1 MDITI
6 EAKELKK
13 ALSFLKPYIP
23 VRSPKPVLLCVL
35 IDANGG
41 TARMRATTLG
51 LHGEYSI
58 MAGIDQ
64 AGQIL
69 VPYKELVAVCKMAG
83 NVVHLVGDNKTA
95 KATWPGGESE
105 MEAYDPAEFP
115 IFPLIGKTIGTIEAK
130 SLSTMLS
137 SVSFA
142 VEKQTYRAGTMSNIC
157 LSCEGNKLEMV
168 ATDAH
173 RLAVITGEAM
183 LEDFS
188 VLLPSNVGRLLG
200 GLDGPII
207 LAIEISED
215 RNNLLY
221 LQAYG
226 GGRRIAIQLGQGNFP
241 IWKDVVPND
250 CDLPARVEMN
260 GDELARIILSMVE
273 GQENYEE
280 PRVSLSLSSSGIEI
294 TSGKTSQHYTATVI
308 GKIDIKFKSELLAEG
323 LSFIGGLVTIAMSTP
338 KKPVKITGNSAKH
351 GFFKGTRQERMYIL
365 VPLEDE

>member
-1 MDITI
+1 
-6 EAKELKK
+6 
-13 ALSFLKPYIP
+13 
-23 VRSPKPVLLCVL
+23 
-35 IDANGG
+35 
-41 TARMRATTLG
+41 
-51 LHGEYSI
+51 
-58 MAGIDQ
+58 
-64 AGQIL
+64 
-69 VPYKELVAVCKMAG
+69 
-83 NVVHLVGDNKTA
+83 
-95 KATWPGGESE
+95 

-188 VLLPSNVGRLLG
+188 VLLPSNAGRLLG

-207 LAIEISED
+207 LAIETSED

-241 IWKDVVPND
+241 KWKDVVPND

-351 GFFKGTRQERMYIL
+351 GFFKGTRQERMYVL
-365 VPLEDE
+365 MPWGDE